1 MRPETGQDKMNK
13 DDYGGKREMISHG
26 KEIKVFA
33 GNSNP
38 ELAEHICSE
47 LYRTLGKADVAQFA
61 DGECSVSVY
70 EPVRGKDVFIVQS
83 TCNHVNDNLMELL
96 IMIDA
101 MRRAS
106 AGRITAVIPYF
117 GYARQDR
124 KAKSRDP
131 ISAKL
136 VANLITTAGADRVLT
151 MDLHAAQIQGFFD
164 IPVDNLLGSHL
175 FVKHFVNMFGKGN
188 EDIMVV
194 SPDVGSTARV
204 RAFSMKL
211 GVNMAIVDKRREKAN
226 QSEVM
231 NIIGNVEGKTCILLD
246 DIVDTAGS
254 LCGAAKA
261 ISEIGGAKKVYACAT
276 HGVLSGPAIERIENS
291 CIEELLLLDT
301 IPYPSDKPACSKI
314 KYISTAP
321 VFAEAIRRIYEE
333 VSISN
338 LFD

>member
-1 MRPETGQDKMNK
+1 MHPETGQDKMNK

-106 AGRITAVIPYF
+106 AGRITAVMPYF

-188 EDIMVV
+188 EDVMVV

-314 KYISTAP
+314 RYISTAP